1 MARNSDKLRRE
12 DRTGVGYGRP
22 PVQHRFQPGKS
33 GNPRGRPK
41 VSPDLTALA
50 AKELSRK
57 RWIIVDGKR
66 ISARTDEILIK
77 KLIATGKIAAINL
90 VFGWASQHHEK
101 ERRKKI
107 EYKRATPDMSPQEAM
122 ECYISTMQQP
132 AWYDDDFCGDL
143 ESKPEKSSRKKSGP
157 ASAAS

>member
-12 DRTGVGYGRP
+12 NRASVGYGRP
-22 PVQHRFQPGKS
+22 PVQHRFQPGTS

-66 ISARTDEILIK
+66 ISVRTDEILIK
-77 KLIATGKIAAINL
+77 KTYRDRQDCRDQPRFRLGLAT
-90 VFGWASQHHEK
+90 S
-101 ERRKKI
+101 
-107 EYKRATPDMSPQEAM
+107 
-122 ECYISTMQQP
+122 
-132 AWYDDDFCGDL
+132 
-143 ESKPEKSSRKKSGP
+143 
-157 ASAAS
+157 